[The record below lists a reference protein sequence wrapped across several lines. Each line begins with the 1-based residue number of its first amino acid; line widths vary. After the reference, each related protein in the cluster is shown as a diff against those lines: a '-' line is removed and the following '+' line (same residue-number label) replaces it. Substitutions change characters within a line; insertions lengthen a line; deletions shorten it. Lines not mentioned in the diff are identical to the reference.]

1 MQNCCVVGLGY
12 IGLPTAALIAKSN
25 NFVLGVDINKNVV
38 DTINKGKVHFFE
50 PGLENLVK
58 ETITEKKFKASLN
71 PSFSDVF
78 VIAVP
83 TPFKKKEGKI
93 PQPDIQFV
101 LSAARSISPYLR
113 DGNLIIIESTSPVG
127 TTEKVKE
134 EIEKFALCNT
144 DNIHICYCP
153 ERVIPGNII
162 NELVLNNR
170 VIGGIKNNDA
180 KMAKIFYESFCKGNI
195 QLTDVRTAELVK
207 LAENTFR
214 DVNIALANELSM
226 ICDNLN
232 IDVHELIHLSNQH
245 PRVNILNPGCGVGGH
260 CIAID
265 PWFIASACPEASE
278 LIQIARKVNND
289 KAEWVTNKI
298 IENANILKNTI
309 GRDPKIGCLGL
320 TFKPDVDDIRE
331 SPAIKIV
338 ENLISVKA
346 ELLICEPKL
355 LEFDIFELKSL
366 NYVLEN
372 SDMIVILVS
381 HKEFKGIDFL
391 NKLVFDFCGINSLF

>member
-1 MQNCCVVGLGY
+1 MSNCCVVGLGY

-25 NFVLGVDINKNVV
+25 KFVLGVDTNKNVV
-38 DTINKGKVHFFE
+38 DTINKGEVHFFE
-50 PGLENLVK
+50 PGLKDLVK
-58 ETITEKKFKASLN
+58 ENIRAKKLRASLT
-71 PSFSDVF
+71 PSYSDVF

-83 TPFKKKEGKI
+83 TPFKQKVGEI

-101 LSAARSISPYLR
+101 LSAARSICPYLQ
-113 DGNLIIIESTSPVG
+113 DNNLIIIESTSPVG
-127 TTEKVKE
+127 TTERVKE
-134 EIEKFALCNT
+134 EIEKFASCNT
-144 DNIHICYCP
+144 DKIHICYCP

-170 VIGGIKNNDA
+170 VIGGIKSNDA
-180 KMAKIFYESFCKGNI
+180 KIAKIFYESFCEGKI

-207 LAENTFR
+207 LTENTFR

-226 ICDNLN
+226 ICDHLD

-265 PWFIASACPEASE
+265 PWFIASACPESSQ
-278 LIQIARKVNND
+278 LIQVARKVNNN

-298 IENANILKNTI
+298 IEESTILKNKI
-309 GRDPKIGCLGL
+309 GKMPKIGCLGL
-320 TFKPDVDDIRE
+320 TFKPDVDDVRE

-338 ENLISVKA
+338 ENLISLGA
-346 ELLICEPKL
+346 ELLVCEPNL
-355 LEFDIFELKSL
+355 NDFDIFELKSL
-366 NYVLEN
+366 NYVLKN
-372 SDMIVILVS
+372 SDMIVILVA
-381 HKEFKGIDFL
+381 HKEFREPDFA
-391 NKLVFDFCGINSLF
+391 NKIVFDFCGINSSF